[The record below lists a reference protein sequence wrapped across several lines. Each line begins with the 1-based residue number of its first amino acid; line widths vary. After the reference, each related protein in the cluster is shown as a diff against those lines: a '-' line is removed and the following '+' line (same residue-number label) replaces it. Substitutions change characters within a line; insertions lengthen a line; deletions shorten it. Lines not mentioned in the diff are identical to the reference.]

1 MADAEEEL
9 MQDEAFETTLANL
22 QKKTKLLMILLI
34 VAMVLALGSAG
45 FAFISVKS
53 LKEQVTSAKE
63 VVQKVDSGGED
74 AVKPTG
80 ANAEVGVIHPLGNFV
95 VNLLDPGNLR
105 YVNCRIEL
113 EVADSTMVRQ
123 INSREAQFKD
133 AVISL
138 LGNKTYEDVMGLEG
152 KTRVREELMVRFN
165 RLVTE
170 GQIARV
176 YLTEFVVQ

>member
-1 MADAEEEL
+1 MADADEEL
-9 MQDEAFETTLANL
+9 MQDEPFETTLASL
-22 QKKTKLLMILLI
+22 QKRTKLLMVLLI
-34 VAMVLALGSAG
+34 VAMVLALGTAG
-45 FAFISVKS
+45 FAFTSVNS
-53 LKEQVTSAKE
+53 LKKQLTAAKE
-63 VVQKVDSGGED
+63 VVQKVDSGGEN
-74 AVKPTG
+74 AVKPIG
-80 ANAEVGVIHPLGNFV
+80 ADAEVGVIHPLGNFV

-113 EVADSTMVRQ
+113 EVGDSTVVRQ
-123 INSREAQFKD
+123 INAREAQFKD

>member
-1 MADAEEEL
+1 MADTEQDL
-9 MQDEAFETTLANL
+9 MQDEAFEETLVGL

-34 VAMVLALGSAG
+34 VALMMAMGSAG
-45 FAFISVKS
+45 FAFTSVNS
-53 LKEQVTSAKE
+53 LKQQIVAAQE
-63 VVQKVDSGGED
+63 VVEKVDSGGEE

-80 ANAEVGVIHPLGNFV
+80 AEAVVGVIHPLGNFV

-113 EVADSTMVRQ
+113 EVGDSTVVKQ
-123 INSREAQFKD
+123 VNAREAQFKD

-138 LGNKTYEDVMGLEG
+138 LSSKTYEDVMGLEG
-152 KTRVREELMVRFN
+152 KTRVREELIVRFN
-165 RLVTE
+165 RLITE

>member
-1 MADAEEEL
+1 MADTEEEL
-9 MQDEAFETTLANL
+9 MQDKAFEDTLTKV
-22 QKKTKLLMILLI
+22 QKKTKLLMILLV
-34 VAMVLALGSAG
+34 VAIAIALGSAG
-45 FAFISVKS
+45 FAFTQVKA
-53 LKEQVTSAKE
+53 LEGKVASAKA
-63 VVQKVDSGGED
+63 VVEKVDGGGEEPVTPATD
-74 AVKPTG
+74 SI
-80 ANAEVGVIHPLGNFV
+80 EVGVIHPLGNFV

-113 EVADSTMVRQ
+113 EVTDSKVVKQ

-138 LGNKTYEDVMGLEG
+138 LGNKTYEDVLGFEG
-152 KTRVREELMVRFN
+152 KTRVREELAVRFN
-165 RLVTE
+165 RLLTE

>member
-1 MADAEEEL
+1 MADTEQQL
-9 MQDEAFETTLANL
+9 MQDEAFEETLAGL
-22 QKKTKLLMILLI
+22 QKKTKLLMMLLI
-34 VAMVLALGSAG
+34 VSLVLAMGSAG
-45 FAFISVKS
+45 FAFTSVKS
-53 LKEQVTSAKE
+53 LKEQVTAAKE
-63 VVQKVDSGGED
+63 VVEKVDSGGEEALEAPGKD
-74 AVKPTG
+74 
-80 ANAEVGVIHPLGNFV
+80 AEVGVIHPLGSFV

-113 EVADSTMVRQ
+113 EVGDSSVVRQ
-123 INSREAQFKD
+123 VNAREAQFKD

-165 RLVTE
+165 RLITE

>member
-1 MADAEEEL
+1 MSDEQDL
-9 MQDEAFETTLANL
+9 MQDEAFEERLAGL
-22 QKKTKLLMILLI
+22 QKRSKLLTILLL
-34 VAMVLALGSAG
+34 AALVLAIGSGA
-45 FAFISVKS
+45 FAFVSVS
-53 LKEQVTSAKE
+53 ALKKELASAKD
-63 VVQKVDSGGED
+63 VVEKVDSGDEEGLEAPGE
-74 AVKPTG
+74 AQ
-80 ANAEVGVIHPLGNFV
+80 EVGIIHPLGSFV

-113 EVADSTMVRQ
+113 EVADTSVVKQ
-123 INSREAQFKD
+123 ITSREAQFKD

-138 LGNKTYEDVMGLEG
+138 VGNKSYEDLMGIEG

-165 RLVTE
+165 RLLTE